1 MVCGP
6 SSADDSVRTTIVKLW
21 GRRYRIL
28 HRTTYHYEVPMID
41 GYTVAHLL
49 PRATDRQ
56 RIHAAHLEITPEPS
70 EYDEFADLFGNRV
83 VQFGVHQPHSQLVV
97 DAWSEVELFEPP
109 AVDPGPAW
117 EEVVQ
122 LLRDIN
128 GDTALEVAPFSG
140 SSQFVD
146 LDGFGTE
153 LSEIALTAFLPGRPI
168 VDATAALC
176 SLIFTEF
183 VFDPTATDVST
194 PLAQVLKDRRGV
206 CQDFAHLA
214 AGCLRSIGLACR
226 YVSGY
231 LETEPPDGMPRLV
244 GADLS
249 HAWASVWTPHAGW
262 VDFDPTNGHLPTER
276 HLSVG
281 WGRDFADV
289 SPVRGVV
296 IGPTSGQSLQVSVDV
311 VPVDPVESIPSR
323 YPKGSD
329 VDG

>member
-1 MVCGP
+1 M
-6 SSADDSVRTTIVKLW
+6 T
-21 GRRYRIL
+21 
-28 HRTTYHYEVPMID
+28 D

-49 PRATDRQ
+49 PRRTDRQ
-56 RIHAAHLEITPEPS
+56 QIHAAHLEIVPEPS

-83 VQFGVHQPHSQLVV
+83 VQIGVHQPHSQLVV
-97 DAWSEVELFEPP
+97 DAWSEVELFEHPI
-109 AVDPGPAW
+109 VEPGPPW
-117 EEVVQ
+117 EQVVDLLKEV
-122 LLRDIN
+122 D

-146 LDGFGTE
+146 LDGFGSE
-153 LSEIALTAFLPGRPI
+153 LCDIAHRAFVPGRPI

-176 SLIFTEF
+176 SLIFNEF
-183 VFDPTATDVST
+183 VFDATATDVST
-194 PLAQVLKDRRGV
+194 PLAQVLRDRRGV

-214 AGCLRSIGLACR
+214 TGCLRSIGLASR

-231 LETEPPDGMPRLV
+231 LETEPPAGMPRLV

-296 IGPTSGQSLQVSVDV
+296 IGPRSAQSLIVSVDV
-311 VPVDPVESIPSR
+311 VPVETGQLDTGQLDTGQLNTGRETP
-323 YPKGSD
+323 
-329 VDG
+329 

>member
-1 MVCGP
+1 MNDP
-6 SSADDSVRTTIVKLW
+6 S
-21 GRRYRIL
+21 RRFRIL
-28 HRTTYHYEVPMID
+28 HRTTYDYEVPMTD

-56 RIHAAHLEITPEPS
+56 RIHDSHLEIIPEPS
-70 EYDEFADLFGNRV
+70 EYDEFIDLFGNRV
-83 VQFGVHQPHSQLVV
+83 VQFGVHRPHSQLVV
-97 DAWSEVELFEPP
+97 DAWSEVELFDVPFVESGPP
-109 AVDPGPAW
+109 W

-122 LLRDIN
+122 LLSEVR
-128 GDTALEVAPFSG
+128 GDTAREVAPFSG

-146 LDGFGTE
+146 LDGFGAE
-153 LSEIALTAFLPGRPI
+153 LSEIAQVAFWPGRPI

-176 SLIFTEF
+176 SMIFNDF
-183 VFDPTATDVST
+183 VFDSTATDVST
-194 PLAQVLKDRRGV
+194 PLAQVLRERRGV

-214 AGCLRSIGLACR
+214 TGCLRSIGLAGR

-231 LETEPPDGMPRLV
+231 LETEPPTGLPRLV

-249 HAWASVWTPHAGW
+249 HAWAAVWTPHAGW

-296 IGPTSGQSLQVSVDV
+296 IGPPSAQSLVVSVDV
-311 VPVDPVESIPSR
+311 VPVAP
-323 YPKGSD
+323 
-329 VDG
+329 